1 MSGRPSPPTG
11 HDVAAVY
18 AQLSGVIGAVSR
30 VEISFRTGLP
40 DRTVREAVAAL
51 VARGIPIVTDRS
63 AGGYEL
69 TWSTDRLK
77 VEIGMLKSHA
87 SRILERANALEAH
100 LS

>member
-1 MSGRPSPPTG
+1 MSGRPTPPTD
-11 HDVAAVY
+11 HDAAAVF

-30 VEISFRTGLP
+30 VEIVFRTGLA

-69 TWSTDRLK
+69 TWNSDRLK
-77 VEIGMLKSHA
+77 TEIGRLKSHA
-87 SRILERANALEAH
+87 SRILERANALEMH